1 MPGFFLLS
9 QDKGACC
16 LISIK
21 MNPKIA
27 EEHAVRPYMAAQSRI
42 SEFAKSHNL
51 KSRPH
56 AMLWFSK
63 VYGIPAGMYVS
74 QVWGTVYL
82 SEGSE
87 FGSQLQIKEASV
99 FLEAHS
105 WSEEQHN
112 KLGGA

>member
-1 MPGFFLLS
+1 
-9 QDKGACC
+9 
-16 LISIK
+16 
-21 MNPKIA
+21 
-27 EEHAVRPYMAAQSRI
+27 
-42 SEFAKSHNL
+42 
-51 KSRPH
+51 
-56 AMLWFSK
+56 
-63 VYGIPAGMYVS
+63 VYGIPAGMYAS

-87 FGSQLQIKEASV
+87 FGSQPVTEEASV

>member
-1 MPGFFLLS
+1 M
-9 QDKGACC
+9 
-16 LISIK
+16 
-21 MNPKIA
+21 
-27 EEHAVRPYMAAQSRI
+27 
-42 SEFAKSHNL
+42 
-51 KSRPH
+51 
-56 AMLWFSK
+56 
-63 VYGIPAGMYVS
+63 YGIPAGMYAS

-87 FGSQLQIKEASV
+87 FGSQLQKRHLYV